1 MIPRRHRMEE
11 AIRDIQMD
19 KQINIVMAIG
29 LVAVSSLYVYD
40 SYQSEKRY
48 NELLDLT
55 VASASLNA
63 KFIRKDM
70 GDLLKKYEKL
80 GH

>member
-1 MIPRRHRMEE
+1 
-11 AIRDIQMD
+11 
-19 KQINIVMAIG
+19 MAIG

>member
-1 MIPRRHRMEE
+1 MEE